1 VKLSAVFHVREGED
15 HADVARRAAS
25 LGYAGVSLGFDHRWS
40 DEELI
45 GIRTAFDAQ
54 ALDLVELRCYCNFV
68 TPRDDEARRNAKRLG
83 RALSAGAILNCDHAV
98 TYAGSRSR
106 DPDQPFAS
114 HPDNWSDA
122 TWELLVHRAWDLLD
136 RTEDLGIRLCFE
148 PNATTTLNSLESLA
162 DLCADM
168 SSARVRIAL
177 DPAAIFTAAAAGNSR
192 VALAEIFSALADTIA
207 AARATDVELIDAGP
221 EPVAREAPLG
231 EGMLDYPTYLQLVDA
246 LEEDTPVIVKAQP
259 TDEAYRQAL
268 RFLKGAMP
276 AS

>member
-1 VKLSAVFHVREGED
+1 VKLSAVFHVHEGED

-25 LGYAGVSLGFDHRWS
+25 LGYAGVSLGFDHRWT

-45 GIRTAFDAQ
+45 AIRTAFDEQ
-54 ALDLVELRCYCNFV
+54 ALDIVELRCYCNFI
-68 TPRDDEARRNAKRLG
+68 TPRDDEARRNAGRLG
-83 RALSAGAILNCDHAV
+83 RALSAGAILNCDQAV

-168 SSARVRIAL
+168 STARVRIAL
-177 DPAAIFTAAAAGNSR
+177 DPAAIFTAKAAGNSR

-231 EGMLDYPTYLQLVDA
+231 EGMLDYATYLQLVDA
-246 LEEDTPVIVKAQP
+246 LEEDIPVIVKAQP

-268 RFLKGAMP
+268 RFLRGAVP